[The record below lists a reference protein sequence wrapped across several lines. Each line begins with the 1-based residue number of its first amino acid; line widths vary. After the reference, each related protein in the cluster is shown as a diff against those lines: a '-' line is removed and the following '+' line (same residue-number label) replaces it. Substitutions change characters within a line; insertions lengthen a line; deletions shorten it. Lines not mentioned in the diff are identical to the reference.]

1 MDDVGFIKTGSF
13 AALQGQRKGLTGVPP
28 SPWPAFWNAARP

>member
-13 AALQGQRKGLTGVPP
+13 AALQGKRKGLKGVNL
-28 SPWPAFWNAARP
+28 SPWPAFWNAVRP